1 VTATVATSVLSAT
14 SSALSEMAV
23 WYAQALASAV
33 LANWVLRAVS
43 VDLNVVG
50 KHVSC
55 SVLRI
60 QQASSVLEMVLAWS
74 QQAKQRARVKMVSWE
89 TVASTNVLV

>member
-1 VTATVATSVLSAT
+1 
-14 SSALSEMAV
+14 
-23 WYAQALASAV
+23 
-33 LANWVLRAVS
+33 
-43 VDLNVVG
+43 
-50 KHVSC
+50 VSC